1 MQSRQSNLDIG
12 LFIIRFAV
20 GIVFLL
26 HGLDKASDITSVVSF
41 FSNIG
46 LAPFMA
52 YIVTGL
58 EIIAGAAMIIGLY
71 EQIAAFIIVIIML
84 FAIYLVKYPQGFLG
98 GYEFDLLLLLVA
110 LGIGLTGPGKYALRT
125 RQNMT
130 TDDVVLPGEQ
140 LTNNQNNTDE
150 TA

>member
-1 MQSRQSNLDIG
+1 MNTKQSNLNIG
-12 LFIIRFAV
+12 LFIIRFAI
-20 GIVFLL
+20 GIVFLI
-26 HGLDKASDITSVVSF
+26 HGIDKASDIGSVVSF
-41 FSNIG
+41 FTSIG

-71 EQIAAFIIVIIML
+71 EQFAAFLIVVIML
-84 FAIYLVKYPQGFLG
+84 FAIYLVKYPQGFIG

-110 LGIGLTGPGKYALRT
+110 LGIGLTGPGTYALRT
-125 RQNMT
+125 RKNMT
-130 TDDVVLPGEQ
+130 KDDVVLPGED
-140 LTNNQNNTDE
+140 LKNEHNQNE